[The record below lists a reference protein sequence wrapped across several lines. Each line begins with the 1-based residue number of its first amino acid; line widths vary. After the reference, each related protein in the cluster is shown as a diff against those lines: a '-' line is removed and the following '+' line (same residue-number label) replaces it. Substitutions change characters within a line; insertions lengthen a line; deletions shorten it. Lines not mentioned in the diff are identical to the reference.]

1 MALVVIYPYMK
12 RITYYPQITFGATFM
27 WAIFMGY
34 SAAAGSVDW
43 MIATPLYFGG
53 IAYGVM
59 YDCIYAHQVSYHPT
73 ELYVDNQDKVDDVK
87 AGVKSIAL
95 AFPDNSRALISTLS
109 TAFVGTLALTGHLAG
124 LGPLYY
130 AISCVGT
137 AAHLAWQ
144 CATVDFDSR
153 QDCWRKFC
161 SNGYLG
167 GVVWLGLAADYVQNI
182 WIPGLY

>member
-1 MALVVIYPYMK
+1 M
-12 RITYYPQITFGATFM
+12 
-27 WAIFMGY
+27 
-34 SAAAGSVDW
+34 
-43 MIATPLYFGG
+43 
-53 IAYGVM
+53 
-59 YDCIYAHQVSYHPT
+59 
-73 ELYVDNQDKVDDVK
+73 DDVK

-109 TAFVGTLALTGHLAG
+109 TGFVGTLALTGHLAG

-144 CATVDFDSR
+144 CATVDFDNR
-153 QDCWRKFC
+153 QDCWKKFC